1 MAVGKVHTGDTHTDF
16 QLLVQE
22 TAVDGTNSAFDLGD
36 ASTIQMVFTDPAET
50 ETTVTALILNSPG
63 SDGIIR
69 YINSTPSPTIST
81 TGLWKYRA
89 KITLTAGGVFQ
100 SNNATFEVL
109 G

>member
-63 SDGIIR
+63 EDGIIR

-81 TGLWKYRA
+81 TGLWKY
-89 KITLTAGGVFQ
+89 
-100 SNNATFEVL
+100 SNMCVYSIH
-109 G
+109 

>member
-22 TAVDGTNSAFDLGD
+22 TDSAGTNSALDLGD
-36 ASTIQMVFTDPAET
+36 ASVIQMIITDPSDT

-63 SDGIIR
+63 TDGIIR
-69 YINSTPSPTIST
+69 YINSTPNPAIST

-100 SNNATFEVL
+100 SNNATFEAL

>member
-1 MAVGKVHTGDTHTDF
+1 MVAEKVHTGDTHTDF

-22 TAVDGTNSAFDLGD
+22 TAIDGTNSAYDLSG
-36 ASTIQMVFTDPAET
+36 ASAIQMVFTDPSDT
-50 ETTVTALILNSPG
+50 ETTVTALILNAPG
-63 SDGIIR
+63 SNGIIR
-69 YINSTPSPTIST
+69 YINSTPSPAIST

-89 KITLTAGGVFQ
+89 KIGISGGGAFQ

>member
-1 MAVGKVHTGDTHTDF
+1 MVVGKVHTGDTHTDF

-22 TAVDGTNSAFDLGD
+22 TDTDGTNSAYDLGD
-36 ASTIQMVFTDPAET
+36 ASTIQIVFTDPSDT

-63 SDGIIR
+63 TDGIIR
-69 YINSTPSPTIST
+69 YINSTPSPAIST
-81 TGLWKYRA
+81 AGLWKYRA
-89 KITLTAGGVFQ
+89 KIGISGGGAFQ

>member
-1 MAVGKVHTGDTHTDF
+1 MVVGKVHTGDTHTDF
-16 QLLVQE
+16 QLLVKE
-22 TAVDGTNSAFDLGD
+22 TDVAGTSTAFDLGD
-36 ASTIQMVFTDPAET
+36 ASVIQMIITDPADT
-50 ETTVTALILNSPG
+50 ETTVTALILNAPG
-63 SDGIIR
+63 TDGIIR

>member
-1 MAVGKVHTGDTHTDF
+1 MVVGKVHTGDTHTDF
-16 QLLVQE
+16 QLLVKE
-22 TAVDGTNSAFDLGD
+22 TDAAGTNSALDLGD
-36 ASTIQMVFTDPAET
+36 ASILQMIITDPSDT

-63 SDGIIR
+63 TDGIIR
-69 YINSTPSPTIST
+69 YINSTPSPAIST

-89 KITLTAGGVFQ
+89 KIGITGGGAFQ

>member
-1 MAVGKVHTGDTHTDF
+1 MATGKVHTGDTHTDF

-22 TAVDGTNSAFDLGD
+22 TAVDGTNSAYDLAG
-36 ASTIQMVFTDPAET
+36 ASSIQMVFTDPSDT

-63 SDGIIR
+63 TDGICR
-69 YINSTPSPTIST
+69 YINSTPNPAIST
-81 TGLWKYRA
+81 IGLWKYRA
-89 KITLTAGGVFQ
+89 KIGVSGGGAFQ

>member
-1 MAVGKVHTGDTHTDF
+1 MATGKVHTGDTHTDF

-22 TAVDGTNSAFDLGD
+22 TAVDGTNSAYDLAG
-36 ASTIQMVFTDPAET
+36 ASSIQMVFTDPSGT
-50 ETTVTALILNSPG
+50 ETTVTALILNAPG
-63 SDGIIR
+63 TNGIIR
-69 YINSTPSPTIST
+69 YINSTPSPAIST

-89 KITLTAGGVFQ
+89 KIGITGGGAFQ